1 MSVQLTIIGIN
12 MFVCLSLNVYRD
24 KYGMNQTIN
33 ARVYLDIVGTELI
46 ALFALEDNI
55 LTQL

>member
-1 MSVQLTIIGIN
+1 